1 MLYYAVLHVSK
12 TVCLLNIPS
21 IISGHFQAKQKKKKS
36 EQDLN
41 MFLDILY
48 ILLLRNVLQHLILE

>member
-1 MLYYAVLHVSK
+1 MQCCMFQRLYIYLTFLLLSLLISK
-12 TVCLLNIPS
+12 QS
-21 IISGHFQAKQKKKKS
+21 KKKKKS

-48 ILLLRNVLQHLILE
+48 MLLLCNVLQHPILQ